1 MSVTLPLR
9 SDLPHYTFQVELD
22 GASYEF
28 EIRWNDMAAGWI
40 MSIFTSDSQPIVTGL
55 RLVVDWSLA
64 GRYADA
70 RLPPG
75 KLIAQ
80 DTSGAHADPTRDDLG
95 SRVILLYFSE
105 AEVEAL

>member
-1 MSVTLPLR
+1 MSVTIPLR

-22 GASYEF
+22 SASYEF
-28 EIRWNDMAAGWI
+28 EVRWNEAAAGWI
-40 MSIFTSDSQPIVTGL
+40 MSIFTSDAQPLITGL

-75 KLIAQ
+75 KLIAL
-80 DTSGAHADPTRDDLG
+80 DTSGAHADPTRNDLG

-105 AEVEAL
+105 AEVAAL